1 MRFFRRDIPVAD
13 IEVAVDFL
21 VAVLV
26 LVFAGIWAVKE
37 FMSTPPYVDP
47 ERFPIRG
54 IDVSSH
60 NGMMNLD
67 AAAKDG
73 VEFVFIKASE
83 GATFRDPNFRLNY
96 TKARHAGLMTGAY
109 HFFRFDVDGVSQAV
123 NFLRAIGP
131 RRLELGVAIDVESHG
146 NPKGV
151 PPDTIARRLTQMA
164 DYLNLLGR
172 RVIFYTNRDGYFD
185 YLQQNVPGAPLWI
198 CNFSGAPVN
207 AEWTFWQYD
216 HHGKVDGI
224 NGDVDMNAFVGSRA
238 EWSNFLDGAVWPYD
252 QPVR

>member
-131 RRLELGVAIDVESHG
+131 RRLELRWQ
-146 NPKGV
+146 
-151 PPDTIARRLTQMA
+151 TIL
-164 DYLNLLGR
+164 
-172 RVIFYTNRDGYFD
+172 I
-185 YLQQNVPGAPLWI
+185 
-198 CNFSGAPVN
+198 
-207 AEWTFWQYD
+207 
-216 HHGKVDGI
+216 
-224 NGDVDMNAFVGSRA
+224 
-238 EWSNFLDGAVWPYD
+238 
-252 QPVR
+252 